1 VKPLRSALVGVAA
14 LVAVSLLATACDT
27 SPYAAKVNSQVIRQT
42 ELNAELREWA
52 GNTTYVS
59 AFNSANTSSGVTVAG
74 DAPGT
79 YSTTWVAGILDGMV
93 AASVVRQRL
102 AATEQRPSDA
112 TEAAARSVNEISQVG
127 WANFSPAFRQVL
139 TDRIAAEATLTPTAV
154 PQATMLSAY
163 NQYKPY
169 FFLEICAN
177 QSSAFSSAQAAEL
190 AAQGVPNGV
199 LTCYDQVQFEAQ
211 PAAFQTVVRGLPVG
225 KVSPPIKTSYGYQV
239 VKVVRRDDQSFS
251 ADLQRVLSLAIASGQ
266 GPDTVVN
273 ALLAK
278 ASVRVNP
285 AYGTWT
291 ASQVQ
296 PPVAPSAGT

>member
-1 VKPLRSALVGVAA
+1 MKSLRSALVGVAT
-14 LVAVSLLATACDT
+14 LVAFSLLATACDT

-52 GNTTYVS
+52 GNTAYVS

-74 DAPGT
+74 AAPDT

-102 AATEQRPSDA
+102 AATEQRSSDA
-112 TEAAARSVNEISQVG
+112 TVAAARSVNEISQVG
-127 WANFSPAFRQVL
+127 WSNFSPAFRQVL
-139 TDRIAAEATLTPTAV
+139 TDRFADEATLTPSSV
-154 PQATMLSAY
+154 PQATVLSAY
-163 NQYKPY
+163 NQYQSY
-169 FFLEICAN
+169 FFLQICAA
-177 QSSAFSSAQAAEL
+177 QASAFSAAQAAAV

-211 PAAFQTVVRGLPVG
+211 PAAFQSAVRPLTVG
-225 KVSPPIKTSYGYQV
+225 KVSGPIKTSYGYQV
-239 VKVVRRDDQSFS
+239 VRVVRRNNQSFS
-251 ADLQRVLSLAIASGQ
+251 ADLQRVLSLAIVSSQSAN
-266 GPDTVVN
+266 PVVTG
-273 ALLAK
+273 LLAK

-296 PPVAPSAGT
+296 PPAAPSAGT

>member
-1 VKPLRSALVGVAA
+1 MKSLRSALVGVAT

-42 ELNAELREWA
+42 ELNVELREWA
-52 GNTTYVS
+52 GNTAYVS
-59 AFNSANTSSGVTVAG
+59 AFDTANTSSGVTVGG
-74 DAPGT
+74 DAPDT

-102 AATEQRPSDA
+102 ATTEQRPSDA

-127 WANFSPAFRQVL
+127 WSNFTPGFRQVL
-139 TDRIAAEATLTPTAV
+139 TDRFADEATLTPTSV

-169 FFLEICAN
+169 FFLQICAE
-177 QSSAFSSAQAAEL
+177 QSSAFSAAAAATV

-199 LTCYDQVQFEAQ
+199 LACYDQVQFEAQ
-211 PAAFQTVVRGLPVG
+211 SAAFQTVVRALPVG
-225 KVSPPIKTSYGYQV
+225 KVSSPIKTSYGYQV
-239 VKVVRRDDQSFS
+239 VRVVRRDDQSFS
-251 ADLQRVLSLAIASGQ
+251 ADLQRVLSLAIVSGQ
-266 GPDTVVN
+266 SADPVVT

-291 ASQVQ
+291 ASQVR